1 MGLRFTY
8 KDKRISGVLTVLPAR
23 EVTFEQ
29 EMENYNFS
37 VAKSMK
43 LKLAMGY
50 NKHRIV
56 ETGTNVS
63 DMCVAGLEYLF
74 EHNLLQKD
82 DISALILVTQSP
94 EHFMPPTSNIIQG
107 KLELGTDVLCMDIN
121 QGCAGFILGLMQAYM
136 LLDQK
141 SIKKVVLMNADVL
154 SRKVSKRDRNSNPL
168 IGDAACITIVER
180 SAEPCVI
187 NAVLNMDGRGAYV
200 LQIPAG
206 GFKQLSNADTSVM
219 HEDDNGN
226 FRSAENLVMKGDE
239 VFNFVQTEVP
249 PMVSELL
256 EQAGKTPDE
265 IDYYLFHQPN
275 KFMLNKLADKIGVPR
290 EKMPANIVENF
301 GNASG
306 ASIPTNISFNLAEKA
321 LENSYEVC
329 FAGFGVGLTWAAIEQ
344 EIGHLHFNQIIY
356 Y

>member
-1 MGLRFTY
+1 MSLKFSFT
-8 KDKRISGVLTVLPAR
+8 DKRISGVLTVLPAK
-23 EVTFEQ
+23 EVTFEE
-29 EMENYNFS
+29 EMDNYNFS
-37 VAKSMK
+37 TAKSMK

-56 ETGTNVS
+56 DENTNIS
-63 DMCVAGLEYLF
+63 DMCVAGVNYLI
-74 EHNLLQKD
+74 ENKLLNKE
-82 DISALILVTQSP
+82 DINALVLVTQSP

-107 KLELGTDVLCMDIN
+107 KLGLSNDVLCLDIN
-121 QGCAGFILGLMQAYM
+121 QGCAGFIIGLIQAYM

-141 SIKKVVLMNADVL
+141 SINKVVMMNADVL

-168 IGDAACITIVER
+168 TGDAACITIIER
-180 SAEPCVI
+180 SEQPCKI
-187 NAVLNMDGRGAYV
+187 NAVINMDGKGAYV

-206 GFKQLSNADTSVM
+206 GFKQPCNAETAVM
-219 HEDDNGN
+219 HEDENGN

-249 PMVSELL
+249 PMIEELL
-256 EQAGKTPDE
+256 EISGKKTDD
-265 IDYYLFHQPN
+265 IDCYLFHQPN
-275 KFMLNKLADKIGVPR
+275 KFMLNKLADKIGVAR
-290 EKMPANIVENF
+290 DKMPANIVENF

-306 ASIPTNISFNLAEKA
+306 ASIPTNISFNLG
-321 LENSYEVC
+321 ENATKQTYNAC

-344 EIGHLHFNQIIY
+344 QIGNLNFNQIIY